1 MNFASPMGLL
11 VYTVQNDR
19 GVTFQLD
26 LWEKCHATDRSG
38 KTTLR
43 RQVQNLE
50 VNSREIICELNLEV
64 ERREKEVVWTEAYK
78 RMVARQYNTKV
89 KPRHFVKGDLVW
101 RKTNDATKKSAH
113 GKLAPSWEGPYWVLK
128 NLDNGD
134 YHLKYL
140 SEKEIPNTQN
150 ATHLKMYYS

>member
-64 ERREKEVVWTEAYK
+64 ERREKEVV
-78 RMVARQYNTKV
+78 
-89 KPRHFVKGDLVW
+89 
-101 RKTNDATKKSAH
+101 
-113 GKLAPSWEGPYWVLK
+113 
-128 NLDNGD
+128 
-134 YHLKYL
+134 
-140 SEKEIPNTQN
+140 
-150 ATHLKMYYS
+150 